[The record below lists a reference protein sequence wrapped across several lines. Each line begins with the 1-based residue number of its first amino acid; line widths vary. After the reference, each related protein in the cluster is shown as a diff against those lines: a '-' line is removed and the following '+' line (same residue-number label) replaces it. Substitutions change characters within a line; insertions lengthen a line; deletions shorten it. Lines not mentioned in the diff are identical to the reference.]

1 MTILETVYNG
11 RDNSVDL
18 LLKADGTAQNLSF
31 VTRMRVMDKDGSW
44 SVDSSTAPTAFDWT
58 AATTGKVELS
68 FGGQSITAGTYI
80 CYLVVY
86 DASHTNGINW
96 GEFVLEVIDDD

>member
-18 LLKADGTAQNLSF
+18 LLKADGAAQNLSF
-31 VTRMRVMDKDGSW
+31 VTRMVVMDKAGAW
-44 SVDSSTAPTAFDWT
+44 TVDSSTAPTAFDWT
-58 AATTGKVELS
+58 TGTTGKVELS
-68 FGGQSITAGTYI
+68 FGGQSITVGTYV
-80 CYLVVY
+80 CYLIVY

-96 GEFVLEVIDDD
+96 GEFVLEVI